1 MTLGAVTGSGM
12 LSGGALARL
21 LRGGGGVVV
30 SGSLMGLLA
39 GVATGEGEFG
49 SGNSNISTAARPFLR
64 GWRLFASPI
73 LVVLVVLGFLGLT
86 ADWGLDKK
94 SCALNSSEVGAGE
107 LDLLLL
113 LRLGCGE
120 KVAVSDV
127 EISELLFGGWGGR
140 RRLDLPDS
148 LEAPD

>member
-1 MTLGAVTGSGM
+1 MSLGAVTGSGM

-21 LRGGGGVVV
+21 LRGGGGVFV

-39 GVATGEGEFG
+39 GVPTGELG
-49 SGNSNISTAARPFLR
+49 SGKANISTAARPFLR

-73 LVVLVVLGFLGLT
+73 LVVLVVLGFLGLI

-107 LDLLLL
+107 LALLLL

-127 EISELLFGGWGGR
+127 GISELLFGGWGGR

-148 LEAPD
+148 LAVPD